1 MNSFCLDC
9 SGKDPITRLRFEKLH
24 PEGWWLP
31 LWDLIQ
37 GGVFWTLILRLA
49 TALLKAVNGHC
60 RSLKFSSL

>member
-9 SGKDPITRLRFEKLH
+9 PGKVPISRLRFERLH
-24 PEGWWLP
+24 PEGWRPP

-37 GGVFWTLILRLA
+37 GWVFWTLILRFA